1 MNTLTDILNTGGG
14 VATNILGALN
24 PPKTTTVVQQP
35 APAPVKSNNTLWIVG
50 GIAAAVVLVLA
61 LVLGRK

>member
-1 MNTLTDILNTGGG
+1 MAGN
-14 VATNILGALN
+14 VLGALN